1 MLEFALVVPI
11 LMLIVL
17 GIVAFGALW
26 SHKLTLNNASREGAR
41 HGVVCGATDAEIEA
55 IVRDRA
61 KQLREIDS
69 LLTVGI
75 QPPEGDPMRV
85 AGNPLTVTA
94 TYDDYVAVPI
104 AGVFVNP
111 RRLVSVTTMRI
122 EPCPDPNCDDDD
134 TGGGDDDTSGDDDDT
149 SGDDDDD
156 DDTSGDDDDDGCIT
170 ATFSCSVLSVSVQS
184 TCHDLSN
191 VVLALED
198 GSHQKFDGL
207 SGSTGTFQAF
217 GEKAGLKITGV
228 WVKAGSNQ
236 SGDGPGYGQYFPNP
250 NYPDGC

>member
-61 KQLREIDS
+61 KQLRETDS

-156 DDTSGDDDDDGCIT
+156 GCIT

-217 GEKAGLKITGV
+217 GSKSGLKITGI
-228 WVKAGSNQ
+228 WVKAGNNQ